1 MSLLKSSK
9 YVEPVLIPGSDYE
22 IRISANNEEYVHFS
36 TDIDYILGLKSVEAL
51 DPSVLAEMQRM
62 NMAPSPKNVSDDE
75 LIRFCKSRY
84 IQEPADCERWFD
96 MLQTY
101 AEQLGENYKTEMEEA
116 LQSESEETP
125 VTSDGS
131 ND

>member
-36 TDIDYILGLKSVEAL
+36 TDIDYMLGLKSVEAL

-62 NMAPSPKNVSDDE
+62 NSAPSPKVSDD
-75 LIRFCKSRY
+75 LLLQFCKSRY
-84 IQEPADCERWFD
+84 IQEPADCERWYN
-96 MLQTY
+96 LLNEY
-101 AEQLGENYKTEMEEA
+101 AKNYDEHVREQLDE
-116 LQSESEETP
+116 LQQHDEPSEEG
-125 VTSDGS
+125 TSS
-131 ND
+131 EPSE